1 MDRWGRAVTAVS
13 AIYARKQIEQAR
25 AFEDKA
31 ALYQILDLTPEQVQ
45 EPSVMVPIAAY
56 LSLLE
61 VIAQSEWPDLRFHM
75 RTSQSMRCD
84 EFGVF
89 GLAFKAAPTVRQGLQ
104 RIQRYVQL
112 HNQVSEFTA
121 EQEDHSYVWS
131 MRGPAVSRLGAAL
144 STEAALATTLTL
156 CREAAQRPLT
166 PLRVTFS
173 HQREGS
179 VEALAA
185 HFGVMPEF
193 GAARDAIHFDL
204 AEVEQPCAVGD
215 AAIWQFLT
223 AHLDQALAEKE
234 DQARPFEAL
243 VVEEITK
250 LLSGGVPHLAE
261 VAGIMGLG
269 ERTFQ
274 RRLSE
279 HGQTFQTLVDEARHA
294 LAKQLV
300 LETAYSLIEIA
311 FLTGFSEQSAFSRA
325 FKRWTGMSPR
335 AYRQAQRTEGL
346 LSAPVLR

>member
-1 MDRWGRAVTAVS
+1 MTTVS
-13 AIYARKQIEQAR
+13 AMYARKQIEQAVKV
-25 AFEDKA
+25 EDKA
-31 ALYQILDLTPEQVQ
+31 PLYQIIGLTPEQVQ
-45 EPSVMVPIAAY
+45 DPAVMVPIAEY

-61 VIAQSEWPDLRFHM
+61 AIAQSEWPDPWFHM

-89 GLAFKAAPTVRQGLQ
+89 GLAFKAAPTVRQGLRRLQ
-104 RIQRYVQL
+104 NYIQL
-112 HNQVSEFTA
+112 HNRVSEFA
-121 EQEDHSYVWS
+121 VQEEGDAYIWS
-131 MRGPAVSRLGAAL
+131 MTGPAVARLGAAL
-144 STEAALATTLTL
+144 STEAAMATTLTL
-156 CREAAQRPLT
+156 CREAVQVPLH
-166 PLRVTFS
+166 PIKVEFC
-173 HQREGS
+173 HKREGS
-179 VEALAA
+179 VEALVD

-193 GAARDAIHFDL
+193 GAARDAIHFDM

-223 AHLDQALAEKE
+223 AHLDQALIEEESK
-234 DQARPFEAL
+234 ARPFEAL

-279 HGQTFQTLVDEARHA
+279 RGKTFQGLVDDARHQ
-294 LAKQLV
+294 LAEQLV
-300 LETAYSLIEIA
+300 VGSSYSLIEIA

-325 FKRWTGMSPR
+325 FKRWSGMSPK
-335 AYRQAQRTEGL
+335 AYRQAGQDEGL
-346 LSAPVLR
+346 GAPVNR